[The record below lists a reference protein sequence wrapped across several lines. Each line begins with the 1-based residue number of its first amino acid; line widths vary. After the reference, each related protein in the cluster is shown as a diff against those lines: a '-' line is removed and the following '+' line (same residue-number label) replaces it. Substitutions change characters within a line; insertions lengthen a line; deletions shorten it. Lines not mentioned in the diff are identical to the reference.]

1 LRDGQHVIE
10 RGAVDG
16 EQRDGLVRGEGAK
29 RLRVRSRCRCWEAEC
44 PCETEV
50 AFGKK
55 MVGWSERPV
64 LYDSF
69 QTSTSPSLPATYS
82 MVRSVERNATTFVKL
97 PRRAEAACSLPIAAM

>member
-1 LRDGQHVIE
+1 MFEIVVRELRDGQHVIE

-55 MVGWSERPV
+55 MVGLSERPV
-64 LYDSF
+64 L
-69 QTSTSPSLPATYS
+69 
-82 MVRSVERNATTFVKL
+82 
-97 PRRAEAACSLPIAAM
+97 